1 MGVIRRGANKYLYI
15 QFQFQGRTYVR
26 SARTTDRRAAEQM
39 EREWRRDLHARAY
52 LGTKPRISI
61 DEALTLFCESK
72 RGTPNYTTLKWNSVP
87 VRRLFRVHRFIDE
100 IQSSDLEQLKR
111 EREDEGVTHAT
122 IRHIFN
128 LIRGTCKHARRLGYQ
143 VPSPE
148 YPILRPSKRRLRY
161 LSPDDESRFLA
172 ELDPTRSVKGLAPYQ
187 ERHES
192 LRKAMWDAYDLAI
205 LLLDTGARYSE
216 IARLEWKQVS
226 LMERTINLW
235 RPKVQNESVLFMTDR
250 VYDVLNRRSQ
260 ERTQCLHVF
269 QNKKGER
276 RGYAGQ
282 SLRKALKRAGLL
294 GFTIHTLR
302 HTHATRLVQN
312 GVSLYE
318 VKEVL
323 GHTDIKTTMR
333 YAHLD
338 RSDVLRRTRDVI
350 NGLNRSKLS
359 AISKI
364 DSGS

>member
-1 MGVIRRGANKYLYI
+1 MGVIRRGSNKHLYI
-15 QFQFQGRTYVR
+15 QFQFQGRTYIR

-39 EREWRRDLHARAY
+39 EREWRRELHSRAY
-52 LGTKPRISI
+52 LGTKPRITI
-61 DEALTLFCESK
+61 DEALTHFCESK
-72 RGTPNYTTLKWNSVP
+72 RGTPNYPTLKWNSVP
-87 VRRLFRVHRFIDE
+87 VRRLFRVDRYLDE
-100 IQSSDLEQLKR
+100 IQSSDLEKLKHD
-111 EREDEGVTHAT
+111 REDEGVTHAT

-143 VPSPE
+143 APSPE
-148 YPILRPSKRRLRY
+148 YPSLRPSKRRLRY
-161 LSPDDESRFLA
+161 LSPEDEARFLS

-187 ERHES
+187 ERHGS

-226 LMERTINLW
+226 LVERTINLW

-250 VYDVLNRRSQ
+250 AYEVLNRRST
-260 ERTQCLHVF
+260 ERNQSPHVF
-269 QNKKGER
+269 QNKKGEK

-282 SLRKALKRAGLL
+282 SLRKALKRAGLS

-338 RSDVLRRTRDVI
+338 RRDVLRRTRDVI
-350 NGLNRSKLS
+350 NQLNQEQKQ
-359 AISKI
+359 KI
-364 DSGS
+364 QSDR